1 MAKRVADAQIQRET
15 YDSNES
21 DDDMNQ
27 STKVASSDVMNRR
40 KIAMPKRRMA
50 FKPLATSASDESKIA
65 SSFNSLKQANNS
77 EAKADNDHI
86 TQNNSKLK
94 ALNLQFRTKI
104 DELVSS
110 EPLADLR
117 PFFTKYEEYIKSIL
131 KASEESTE
139 SSKPTIQE
147 NGGRLGK
154 VDDDQESSDSS
165 SDEEVKVEGPKF
177 TINSKP
183 ITSDSVFSF
192 GAKKEKPKM
201 DESDSESDIEIK
213 GPEFTFSGA
222 VSSDIFK
229 LNPSTEK
236 SEKNDEKSETA
247 TKPFS
252 FTSTTPSSTTEENK
266 DKNPFSFTA
275 STKENESDNVN
286 IKPSFTFGT
295 QDVVDTQ
302 NKKPSF
308 TFGQTAA
315 KPSQPKSSFTF
326 GAAKSESTNDDS
338 NTKPENSG
346 DINETKS
353 SFTFSIPSKN
363 TSDATKPSFSF
374 GVPASSNAVSKP
386 GLSFGSVA
394 LSTKEASK
402 NDNNNNVEKPVS
414 KPAFGFLSNTDSEK
428 KAANEE
434 VSKPVFSFGKTS
446 ENESEGSVKPAIS
459 SGFGSQNDKKEAA
472 KPAFSFGTSTTTDVD
487 AGSKP
492 PAFTFGSSI
501 AGDKKEDTKSDAKKP
516 FSFGTASS
524 NGAPSFSFGSTT
536 NSPPK
541 PLEAPAPSIP
551 STGFKFSLPFEQKGG
566 QTFTGSNSKN
576 EEPTTNMT
584 ATDPKDPSDVDTA
597 SEESKPVD
605 LQNGEEDEI
614 ALFSQR
620 AKLMT
625 FNSETKSYD
634 SKGVGELKLLQR
646 KDDPSKVRLLCRSD
660 GMGNILLNATVVE
673 SFKYEPLAPE
683 NENLIK
689 TPTVAADGK
698 LTTYIVKFKQKAEGR
713 SFTKS
718 IEDVKREMKNV

>member
-50 FKPLATSASDESKIA
+50 FKPLATPASDESKIA
-65 SSFNSLKQANNS
+65 SSFNPLKQANNS
-77 EAKADNDHI
+77 EAKADNDHT

-94 ALNLQFRTKI
+94 ALNLQFKTKI

-117 PFFTKYEEYIKSIL
+117 PLLTKYEEYIKSIL

-139 SSKPTIQE
+139 SSKPSIQE
-147 NGGRLGK
+147 NGGKLEE
-154 VDDDQESSDSS
+154 VEDDQESSDSS

-192 GAKKEKPKM
+192 GTKKEKPKKE
-201 DESDSESDIEIK
+201 ESDSESDIEIK

-222 VSSDIFK
+222 VSSEIFK
-229 LNPSTEK
+229 LNPSIEK
-236 SEKNDEKSETA
+236 SDKSDEKSEA
-247 TKPFS
+247 APKPFS
-252 FTSTTPSSTTEENK
+252 FTSTTPSSTTEENEV
-266 DKNPFSFTA
+266 KNPFSFTA
-275 STKENESDNVN
+275 STKKNESDNVN
-286 IKPSFTFGT
+286 IKPSFTFGA

-302 NKKPSF
+302 TKKPTF
-308 TFGQTAA
+308 MFGQTAA
-315 KPSQPKSSFTF
+315 KPSQQNSSFTF
-326 GAAKSESTNDDS
+326 GVAKNESTNEDFNSKPVNSDD
-338 NTKPENSG
+338 G
-346 DINETKS
+346 NETKS
-353 SFTFSIPSKN
+353 SFTFSMPNKN

-374 GVPASSNAVSKP
+374 GASTSSNAASKP
-386 GLSFGSVA
+386 GLSFGSVTI
-394 LSTKEASK
+394 LTKEANT
-402 NDNNNNVEKPVS
+402 NDSNNNVEKPIS

-428 KAANEE
+428 NAEKEE
-434 VSKPVFSFGKTS
+434 GSKPVFSFGKTS
-446 ENESEGSVKPAIS
+446 ENDNEGSVKPVIS
-459 SGFGSQNDKKEAA
+459 SGFGSENNNKEAA
-472 KPAFSFGTSTTTDVD
+472 KPAFSFGKSTATDLD

-492 PAFTFGSSI
+492 PAFTFGSI
-501 AGDKKEDTKSDAKKP
+501 AGDNKEVTKTDAKQP

-524 NGAPSFSFGSTT
+524 NGAPSFSFGNTT
-536 NSPPK
+536 NSPPN
-541 PLEAPAPSIP
+541 PSAAPAPAIP

-566 QTFTGSNSKN
+566 QTFSDNKN
-576 EEPTTNMT
+576 EESTTKMT
-584 ATDPKDPSDVDTA
+584 PADPKGPSNVDTA
-597 SEESKPVD
+597 SEESKPLD

-634 SKGVGELKLLQR
+634 SKGVGEIKLLQR

-698 LTTYIVKFKQKAEGR
+698 LTTYIIKFKQKAEGH

>member
-302 NKKPSF
+302 NKNHLLRLVKRRLNHRNLKVLSHLVLQKVKAQMTIPIQS
-308 TFGQTAA
+308 
-315 KPSQPKSSFTF
+315 PKTLAISMRQ
-326 GAAKSESTNDDS
+326 NH
-338 NTKPENSG
+338 
-346 DINETKS
+346 
-353 SFTFSIPSKN
+353 
-363 TSDATKPSFSF
+363 
-374 GVPASSNAVSKP
+374 
-386 GLSFGSVA
+386 LSHFQYQVKIHLMQ
-394 LSTKEASK
+394 LSH
-402 NDNNNNVEKPVS
+402 P
-414 KPAFGFLSNTDSEK
+414 FLSELQPPLMRSQ
-428 KAANEE
+428 
-434 VSKPVFSFGKTS
+434 SR
-446 ENESEGSVKPAIS
+446 
-459 SGFGSQNDKKEAA
+459 GF
-472 KPAFSFGTSTTTDVD
+472 
-487 AGSKP
+487 
-492 PAFTFGSSI
+492 
-501 AGDKKEDTKSDAKKP
+501 
-516 FSFGTASS
+516 
-524 NGAPSFSFGSTT
+524 
-536 NSPPK
+536 
-541 PLEAPAPSIP
+541 
-551 STGFKFSLPFEQKGG
+551 
-566 QTFTGSNSKN
+566 
-576 EEPTTNMT
+576 
-584 ATDPKDPSDVDTA
+584 
-597 SEESKPVD
+597 
-605 LQNGEEDEI
+605 
-614 ALFSQR
+614 
-620 AKLMT
+620 
-625 FNSETKSYD
+625 
-634 SKGVGELKLLQR
+634 
-646 KDDPSKVRLLCRSD
+646 RL
-660 GMGNILLNATVVE
+660 V
-673 SFKYEPLAPE
+673 
-683 NENLIK
+683 
-689 TPTVAADGK
+689 
-698 LTTYIVKFKQKAEGR
+698 Q
-713 SFTKS
+713 
-718 IEDVKREMKNV
+718 